1 MGRSDSSGPH
11 TLALLRSG
19 ATLPIRSERLAGA
32 GSEVRPAGGTT
43 RLLADVTMASAAG
56 SPLARVGGAA
66 AAAAGGAAVNAAH
79 IQVGEQH
86 DS

>member
-19 ATLPIRSERLAGA
+19 PTLPVRSGRLPGT
-32 GSEVRPAGGTT
+32 GGEVRPAGGTT

-66 AAAAGGAAVNAAH
+66 PAAAGGAAVTAAH
-79 IQVGEQH
+79 GQVGEQEN
-86 DS
+86 